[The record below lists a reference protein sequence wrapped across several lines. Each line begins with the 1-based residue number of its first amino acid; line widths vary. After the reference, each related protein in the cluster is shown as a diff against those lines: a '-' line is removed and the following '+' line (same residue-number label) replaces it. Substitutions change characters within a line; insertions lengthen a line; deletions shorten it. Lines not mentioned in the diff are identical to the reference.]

1 MILAKTLE
9 NALRKRLVILFD
21 GFARIVSEDASC
33 PAAWINLSF
42 ELYFKKIWHLYGGIN
57 LLHLYNIDRIFC
69 HKNFIRH

>member
-42 ELYFKKIWHLYGGIN
+42 ELYFKKDLAPLWRN
-57 LLHLYNIDRIFC
+57 
-69 HKNFIRH
+69 KFITPI